1 MKIKLFKVSI
11 TMTVRIR
18 VTRAMMIQTMM
29 KLTAIRKPTIQTKSI
44 KAHRKRIQ
52 KMRQAIKITNQEAS
66 K

>member
-29 KLTAIRKPTIQTKSI
+29 KLSAIRKPTIQTKSI
-44 KAHRKRIQ
+44 KAHRKGIP
-52 KMRQAIKITNQEAS
+52 KMRESIKITSQEAN